1 MMHSISIKLVVTS
14 HSYSFSFVCVW
25 YEGLRSILSTCQYNV
40 ITMQC
45 YYHCPP
51 VDRSSEFTNLIP
63 ENMYLSTSAYTPQP
77 PVLSNHH
84 STLCFFRF
92 DFLFRFHIRGEII
105 QYSSFSDLFHS
116 AQCPPCSSKK
126 VKSLSRVWLFM
137 TPWTAAHQAPLSM
150 GFSRQEYWSGLPFPS
165 PRDLP
170 NPGIEPGSPA
180 LQADTLPSEPPGKS
194 RLLQIAGLPFFH
206 GQVTFLIYVYYSLL
220 CHSYINKHLG
230 VSMSWLLCF
239 SCLCILE
246 SSLCIF

>member
-63 ENMYLSTSAYTPQP
+63 ENTYLFPPLPILPTLQCLATATPLL
-77 PVLSNHH
+77 VS
-84 STLCFFRF
+84 RF

-126 VKSLSRVWLFM
+126 VKSLSRV
-137 TPWTAAHQAPLSM
+137 
-150 GFSRQEYWSGLPFPS
+150 
-165 PRDLP
+165 
-170 NPGIEPGSPA
+170 
-180 LQADTLPSEPPGKS
+180 
-194 RLLQIAGLPFFH
+194 
-206 GQVTFLIYVYYSLL
+206 
-220 CHSYINKHLG
+220 
-230 VSMSWLLCF
+230 
-239 SCLCILE
+239 
-246 SSLCIF
+246 